1 MDKTFILSD
10 GTTNSYGFQIDM
22 SKLKL
27 NRFKSNPVML
37 YNHEQLVGKWDNIRL
52 EDGSLVAEP
61 SFMEDESEGHAL
73 KIKNRVEKGFVKG
86 ASLGITILGVEK
98 ASGLPP
104 KVEAEVF
111 ECSVCDI
118 PSNSNAIVL
127 YTKEGVKLEGKAFDL
142 AVQTI
147 TTNKINTDMKLN
159 LDSYKALGLKSNA
172 DATAV
177 DTAIVAL
184 SKERDTYKEQM
195 ALHKQEKV
203 STLIETA
210 LSEGKFLADKKEQF
224 TELANQ
230 NFDLA
235 KLTIEALPK
244 KETLAGKELLSTSK
258 SEDRDSWTFADWRQK
273 DTKGLL
279 AIKSEDPNRYAELLK
294 K

>member
-86 ASLGITILGVEK
+86 ASLGIAVLGVEK

-244 KETLAGKELLSTSK
+244 KETLAGKELLSSSK

>member
-86 ASLGITILGVEK
+86 ASLGIAVLGVEK

-244 KETLAGKELLSTSK
+244 KETLAGKELLSSSK

-279 AIKSEDPNRYAELLK
+279 AIKSEDPNRYAELITK
-294 K
+294 